1 MLVFGSKKESEQ
13 PQFLLSFC
21 FLFFLVFF
29 PLFCRFFIIIIF
41 FCCWMFWELGGFRM
55 LIVEQRIYYL
65 KGLLIFHFP
74 CSQSFF
80 RVQKFWL
87 QSAHSFWP
95 EFCPEICAVVVLRWI
110 SGSQGERDSET
121 CEQQFW
127 WNLLLEEE
135 NAHRV
140 RFKDCAC

>member
-1 MLVFGSKKESEQ
+1 
-13 PQFLLSFC
+13 
-21 FLFFLVFF
+21 
-29 PLFCRFFIIIIF
+29 
-41 FCCWMFWELGGFRM
+41 M

-65 KGLLIFHFP
+65 K
-74 CSQSFF
+74 
-80 RVQKFWL
+80 
-87 QSAHSFWP
+87 
-95 EFCPEICAVVVLRWI
+95 
-110 SGSQGERDSET
+110 GSQGERDSET